1 MKTRE
6 YIDDR
11 SSIGLPDLRSKHPS
25 STGCTD
31 SSRSIEDRKWAATGG
46 VYLSKVEALTTH
58 FLRRSFGFTHELL
71 NLDHESK
78 NGPET
83 MDEFSLDL
91 QSVN

>member
-11 SSIGLPDLRSKHPS
+11 SSIGFPDLRSNILILKAVP
-25 STGCTD
+25 T
-31 SSRSIEDRKWAATGG
+31 RAG
-46 VYLSKVEALTTH
+46 VSKTVNGRQPVEFILSKVEALTTH

-83 MDEFSLDL
+83 MMSFRLTC
-91 QSVN
+91 NR